1 MRKLLIAALGI
12 WAGGLLS
19 ASAALAPYTGGGL
32 LLNNQSDIITA
43 GVVGTIG
50 GTTGQGQGDP
60 AWQGPGA
67 QAVLDLTLGGSG
79 MYAGEQIYAN
89 KNYDYSG
96 TIDLSGSTLVDT
108 SGNTTVPAGWNFV
121 IAKYDGKQAGY
132 VLFYLGGA
140 SATIPTSPDNFWTT
154 TPGQYGISG
163 WIGFD
168 AVPEP
173 TTVLAGGG
181 ALGLLL
187 FGAGVHSRRSVLRIG
202 K

>member
-1 MRKLLIAALGI
+1 
-12 WAGGLLS
+12 
-19 ASAALAPYTGGGL
+19 
-32 LLNNQSDIITA
+32 
-43 GVVGTIG
+43 
-50 GTTGQGQGDP
+50 
-60 AWQGPGA
+60 
-67 QAVLDLTLGGSG
+67 

-96 TIDLSGSTLVDT
+96 TIDLSGNTLVDT

-121 IAKYDGKQAGY
+121 IAKYDGQNAGY
-132 VLFYLGGA
+132 VVFYLGGA
-140 SATIPTSPDNFWTT
+140 SATIPTTPDNFWTT
-154 TPGQYGISG
+154 KGQYGISG